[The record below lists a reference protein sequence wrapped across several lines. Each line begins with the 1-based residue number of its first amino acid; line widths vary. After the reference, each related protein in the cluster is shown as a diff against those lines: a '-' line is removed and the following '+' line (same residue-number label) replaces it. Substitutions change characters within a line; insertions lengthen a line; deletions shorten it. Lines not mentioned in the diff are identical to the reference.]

1 MGEPVRFG
9 LVGPSYALA
18 NLSIDNQACIN
29 LFASVDESGAGNSP
43 IGLDPTPGTKLFVD
57 LARAVSPAV
66 PGVGAFDQNDG
77 GAFDNNVIPV
87 VGPTI
92 SPAEASEW
100 AISVINGL
108 ISGSTETFTPSGS
121 GTWTGFGGVALEQ
134 ITSGPINLAG
144 SFGLAC
150 YWAEC
155 LALLKLIGTASLPV
169 TVQAPLAGTAGV
181 PISAGPF
188 VSPITAGNML
198 LCVLQGTTHDNFPG
212 NFTVSDG
219 VNTWVRLASS
229 SNFNEGGTTAG
240 PLVEIWA
247 AFNVAAGS
255 PTFTITGPITS
266 GAGYS
271 IGEYPGGVAAVTNS
285 GPTRGSLEISG
296 RAFEVCGQDFD
307 ELMPNGTFTTWGQV
321 ANDSLSV
328 TMAASP
334 QQLLLASAGSAYVFD
349 LTSNT
354 LTQIPGVTFD
364 GPVAQAGICA
374 DFFLLTI
381 QDSKEFYV
389 SAPLD
394 ATDWVTNGSAIIS
407 FYPDNTVSMF
417 VFQSQIWFF
426 SDTQIAVYFASGNIF
441 PFDVNLNANIQSGSA
456 AQNGVAQMN
465 NIIYWLEVNAQGH
478 GKVQSAQG
486 YAPQRISNHAL
497 EFAIQGYARIDDAV
511 AWTAQFEGHDFYNIY
526 FPTPSVTWVYDAATG
541 MWHQEAFEVA
551 LTGQFQAAHRWNH
564 MFVFGKHL
572 VGDWQ
577 SGKVYEMQI
586 PTLNGSTW
594 NFGDDDGAPI
604 VRIRRAPHI
613 SKTQRRQFFNE
624 LQLFVQPG
632 LGSVPIPSSSPTFV
646 VLAESGNPSN
656 SWLVS
661 IADDGTITRT
671 LTSLPAQDLF
681 LNNLGVSRQ
690 VFVTAGGAS
699 FTLTVVTFNPLYS
712 TSFPMA
718 TTGTFLQSGLTLT

>member
-18 NLSIDNQACIN
+18 NLSADNQAAVN
-29 LFASVDESGAGNSP
+29 FFPTVDESGAGNSP

-77 GAFDNNVIPV
+77 GTIGNNTTAV
-87 VGPTI
+87 VG
-92 SPAEASEW
+92 ASVMTSQPNEW
-100 AISVINGL
+100 AIAALNGI
-108 ISGSTETFTPSGS
+108 ISGNTETFTPTAGWSGGPGGAIQQIVS
-121 GTWTGFGGVALEQ
+121 GAISVTGTW
-134 ITSGPINLAG
+134 
-144 SFGLAC
+144 GLAC

-155 LALLKLIGTASLPV
+155 MALLKLIGTSSLPT
-169 TVQAPLAGTAGV
+169 TVQAGLTGTGGSGTSRTFA
-181 PISAGPF
+181 
-188 VSPITAGNML
+188 SPVTAGN
-198 LCVLQGTTHDNFPG
+198 VLICTLIGSEHDNLPG
-212 NFTVSDG
+212 SFTVFDG
-219 VNTWVRLASS
+219 VNDWVRLAAS
-229 SNFNEGGTTAG
+229 SNTNEGGSTNG

-255 PTFTITGPITS
+255 TTVTFTGPTAS
-266 GAGYS
+266 GASYFF
-271 IGEYPGGVAAVTNS
+271 GEYPGGVAAVTNS

-307 ELMPNGTFTTWGQV
+307 ELMPNGTYTTWGQV
-321 ANDSLSV
+321 ANDSLPV

-334 QQLLLASAGSAYVFD
+334 QQMLIASAGSAYVFD
-349 LTSNT
+349 LTSNA
-354 LTQIPGVTFD
+354 LIQIPGATFD

-699 FTLTVVTFNPLYS
+699 FTLTVVTFNPLYP